1 HGTNIRSPLRVG
13 IAEPQCTTRTRDKWP
28 SARKPI
34 RSVAISVVKPVLS
47 HFFKVAVLGQYPV
60 SFLQQQVW
68 EECKQTSQNTDR
80 RYPQLVNCMQKAVA
94 SLLGGCT
101 AQQFVEVLTR
111 HNIDY
116 GHFLSTG
123 FANDHTGQVF
133 DHHVRSM

>member
-1 HGTNIRSPLRVG
+1 NADSAVRVTFQFIQADLNTTRRIRFKSWDQYTHGTNIRSPLRVG

-47 HFFKVAVLGQYPV
+47 HFFKVAVLGKYPV

-80 RYPQLVNCMQKAVA
+80 RFTQLVNCMQKAV
-94 SLLGGCT
+94 SPLLGGCT
-101 AQQFVEVLTR
+101 A
-111 HNIDY
+111 
-116 GHFLSTG
+116 
-123 FANDHTGQVF
+123 
-133 DHHVRSM
+133 